1 MSGWE
6 HDGCHK
12 KTSYSFFVKEIQ
24 IRTSLSCQILLF
36 SHLLLYDLWLLE
48 NMLYTRLPCNYTSPS
63 SCSQHNSRGILRWV
77 QWASFCVF
85 FRPQYSEPPHIEFNR
100 EGAVP
105 QPGAGDCGWGRKSQA
120 DQHLLTNDQA
130 EEVRCW
136 AWWVRSQW
144 SAFRAGSP
152 KGIANDEETDK
163 IFKGSKN
170 IEDRVQGLPQDIS
183 FGLLLVSFVVA
194 KAAP

>member
-48 NMLYTRLPCNYTSPS
+48 NTLYTRLPCNYTSPS

-105 QPGAGDCGWGRKSQA
+105 IGPGLGTVVGEGSPRLTNIFWPMIKLRKWDAGHGESGA
-120 DQHLLTNDQA
+120 NDQHLEQVLP
-130 EEVRCW
+130 
-136 AWWVRSQW
+136 
-144 SAFRAGSP
+144 RA
-152 KGIANDEETDK
+152 
-163 IFKGSKN
+163 
-170 IEDRVQGLPQDIS
+170 
-183 FGLLLVSFVVA
+183 
-194 KAAP
+194 